1 MPLQLAFEKISDILY
16 KATVTDDEDVLGK
29 HYALAVDI
37 YDSKTYPI
45 LISCLDT
52 MNRHDVITLMT
63 FGDHLESVT
72 FPMTDSVMN
81 IVTDMTRRKENGCN
95 IAMALYELDRLECDE
110 RIVIT
115 SGEYNDGP
123 TNIELKHKLYW
134 ISPAVSRDI
143 PSITIPPSA
152 MGCADAFGWDVK
164 TTLRLNPTSQLSCR
178 KLIRKLLKKDSP
190 SYYNI
195 KLEGAFGKYYLKA
208 IPPGGM
214 TSVCVPYFEGKISLK
229 YLNFKGETHYT
240 EINK

>member
-1 MPLQLAFEKISDILY
+1 MPLQLACTKISDIH
-16 KATVTDDEDVLGK
+16 KVTVTDQQDVTGK
-29 HYALAVDI
+29 HYGIAVDI

-45 LISCLDT
+45 LIACLDT

-72 FPMTDSVMN
+72 FPMTEDVLN
-81 IVTDMTRRKENGCN
+81 IVTDMMHRKENGCN
-95 IAMALYELDRLECDE
+95 VAMALYELDRLECDE
-110 RIVIT
+110 RIIIT

-123 TNIELKHKLYW
+123 VSVELKHMLYR
-134 ISPAVSRDI
+134 ISPSASQDI
-143 PSITIPPSA
+143 PAITIPYDFQVCPEMITVLEVNPRDQVSYRKVIRQ
-152 MGCADAFGWDVK
+152 F
-164 TTLRLNPTSQLSCR
+164 LN
-178 KLIRKLLKKDSP
+178 KKSP
-190 SYYNI
+190 FYYNI

-214 TSVCVPYFEGKISLK
+214 TSVCIPDFEGKISLT